1 MVAGAAAVAT
11 LVGDQWRA
19 GLAAIASLAG
29 ALSLVFGIAERA
41 RRHADLT
48 QQHGHLAAEI
58 AGAGERDFN
67 QADINRWCAKLAQV
81 APVGAHLLE
90 GGLRAALLLGA
101 LLLGQY
107 LLAAIAARNSGIRFV
122 TNVLAIHSAKRV
134 TATPAAKGRAW

>member
-19 GLAAIASLAG
+19 GLAASLAG
-29 ALSLVFGIAERA
+29 ALSRVFGIAERA
-41 RRHADLT
+41 RRHADPA

-58 AGAGERDFN
+58 AGADERDFN
-67 QADINRWCAKLAQV
+67 EADINRWCAKLAQV
-81 APVGAHLLE
+81 APVGAHLFE

-107 LLAAIAARNSGIRFV
+107 FLAAIAARNNGIRFV
-122 TNVLAIHSAKRV
+122 TDVLAIHSAKRV
-134 TATPAAKGRAW
+134 TATPAAKGKAW